1 MHKIHLRR
9 NLLAS
14 LVLGILAVLA
24 GGGGLF
30 AGTELQVQQ
39 AAQPQQDEEKNS
51 LDLFSYDG
59 VYTFR
64 SDFKNEPRLGEGDS
78 LYNDFSYDHRFL
90 ITGKWYF
97 RTGFEYERY
106 DFGGTDNGLPDHLQ
120 ALYGHLA
127 IEYVVKDHAGAG
139 LELDPGIYFQ
149 NRITS
154 DAFDIPWKIFVSFPL
169 KKDKIFGVIGL
180 GGALYQD
187 PIIAPGGGLIWLFT
201 DSLRLEGV
209 FPKPA
214 LVYNL
219 NDDWQFRIAANLAY
233 ESFRTDDVFTPLHK
247 LREHNAVVQY
257 HETRAGLQVSY
268 SGIKHL
274 KITAAAGCTI
284 VRDFD
289 FFRVG
294 VSERT
299 DPAPY
304 VQLSAD
310 LRF

>member
-1 MHKIHLRR
+1 MYYIH
-9 NLLAS
+9 APTQFASS
-14 LVLGILAVLA
+14 LVSGIFAFLAPPA
-24 GGGGLF
+24 SSPEPNRQCNKPHNP
-30 AGTELQVQQ
+30 A
-39 AAQPQQDEEKNS
+39 DEQKI
-51 LDLFSYDG
+51 LTDLFSYDG

-120 ALYGHLA
+120 AIYGHLA
-127 IEYVVKDHAGAG
+127 IEYVVKDHRWRQPRDRSWRLFSKSHHGRCLRYSMEAFRFLPAQKR
-139 LELDPGIYFQ
+139 Q
-149 NRITS
+149 NFRCHWLGRSAVSGPNCRSGWRFDLAFS
-154 DAFDIPWKIFVSFPL
+154 DN
-169 KKDKIFGVIGL
+169 
-180 GGALYQD
+180 
-187 PIIAPGGGLIWLFT
+187 
-201 DSLRLEGV
+201 LRLEGV

-214 LVYNL
+214 LVYDL

>member
-1 MHKIHLRR
+1 
-9 NLLAS
+9 
-14 LVLGILAVLA
+14 
-24 GGGGLF
+24 
-30 AGTELQVQQ
+30 
-39 AAQPQQDEEKNS
+39 
-51 LDLFSYDG
+51 
-59 VYTFR
+59 
-64 SDFKNEPRLGEGDS
+64 
-78 LYNDFSYDHRFL
+78 
-90 ITGKWYF
+90 
-97 RTGFEYERY
+97 
-106 DFGGTDNGLPDHLQ
+106 
-120 ALYGHLA
+120 
-127 IEYVVKDHAGAG
+127 
-139 LELDPGIYFQ
+139 
-149 NRITS
+149 
-154 DAFDIPWKIFVSFPL
+154 
-169 KKDKIFGVIGL
+169 VIGL

-187 PIIAPGGGLIWLFT
+187 PIIAPGGGLIWLFS
-201 DSLRLEGV
+201 DNLRLEGV

-214 LVYNL
+214 LVYDL

>member
-1 MHKIHLRR
+1 MYYIHVRR

-14 LVLGILAVLA
+14 LVSGILAVLA

-30 AGTELQVQQ
+30 AGTEPQVQQ

-120 ALYGHLA
+120 AVYGHLA

-180 GGALYQD
+180 AVRSIRIRL
-187 PIIAPGGGLIWLFT
+187 
-201 DSLRLEGV
+201 SL
-209 FPKPA
+209 P
-214 LVYNL
+214 
-219 NDDWQFRIAANLAY
+219 
-233 ESFRTDDVFTPLHK
+233 
-247 LREHNAVVQY
+247 
-257 HETRAGLQVSY
+257 
-268 SGIKHL
+268 
-274 KITAAAGCTI
+274 AAA
-284 VRDFD
+284 
-289 FFRVG
+289 
-294 VSERT
+294 
-299 DPAPY
+299 
-304 VQLSAD
+304 
-310 LRF
+310 

>member
-1 MHKIHLRR
+1 M
-9 NLLAS
+9 
-14 LVLGILAVLA
+14 
-24 GGGGLF
+24 
-30 AGTELQVQQ
+30 
-39 AAQPQQDEEKNS
+39 
-51 LDLFSYDG
+51 
-59 VYTFR
+59 
-64 SDFKNEPRLGEGDS
+64 
-78 LYNDFSYDHRFL
+78 
-90 ITGKWYF
+90 
-97 RTGFEYERY
+97 
-106 DFGGTDNGLPDHLQ
+106 
-120 ALYGHLA
+120 
-127 IEYVVKDHAGAG
+127 
-139 LELDPGIYFQ
+139 
-149 NRITS
+149 
-154 DAFDIPWKIFVSFPL
+154 
-169 KKDKIFGVIGL
+169 
-180 GGALYQD
+180 
-187 PIIAPGGGLIWLFT
+187 IWLFS
-201 DSLRLEGV
+201 DNLRLEGV

-214 LVYNL
+214 LVYDL

>member
-1 MHKIHLRR
+1 MYYIHVRR

-14 LVLGILAVLA
+14 LLSGILAVLA

-30 AGTELQVQQ
+30 AGTEPQVQQ

-59 VYTFR
+59 VYTLR
-64 SDFKNEPRLGEGDS
+64 SDFRDEPRLGEGDS

-120 ALYGHLA
+120 SVYGHLA
-127 IEYVVKDHAGAG
+127 FEYVVKDHAGAG
-139 LELDPGIYFQ
+139 IELDPGIYFQ
-149 NRITS
+149 DHIS
-154 DAFDIPWKIFVSFPL
+154 GDAFDIPWKIFVSFPL

-180 GGALYQD
+180 GGGLYQD
-187 PIIAPGGGLIWLFT
+187 PIVAPGGGLIWLFT
-201 DSLRLEGV
+201 DNLRLEGV

-257 HETRAGLQVSY
+257 HESRAGLQASY

-274 KITAAAGCTI
+274 KITAAVGCTI

-294 VSERT
+294 VSEKT

-304 VQLSAD
+304 FQLSAEAK
-310 LRF
+310 F

>member
-1 MHKIHLRR
+1 MF
-9 NLLAS
+9 LAAPAYS
-14 LVLGILAVLA
+14 P
-24 GGGGLF
+24 
-30 AGTELQVQQ
+30 E
-39 AAQPQQDEEKNS
+39 PNRKCNKPHN
-51 LDLFSYDG
+51 
-59 VYTFR
+59 R
-64 SDFKNEPRLGEGDS
+64 SDENSRS
-78 LYNDFSYDHRFL
+78 ISFL
-90 ITGKWYF
+90 T
-97 RTGFEYERY
+97 TGFTPFAAISKTNRAWARVIHFITISATTIVFSLPASGISALALSTERY

-120 ALYGHLA
+120 AVYGHLA

-139 LELDPGIYFQ
+139 LETRSGRLFQ
-149 NRITS
+149 NRITG

-187 PIIAPGGGLIWLFT
+187 PIVAPGGGLIWLFS
-201 DSLRLEGV
+201 DNLRLEGV

-214 LVYNL
+214 LVYDL

>member
-1 MHKIHLRR
+1 MYYIHVRR

-14 LVLGILAVLA
+14 LVSGILAVLA

-30 AGTELQVQQ
+30 AGTEPQVQQ

-59 VYTFR
+59 IYTFR

-78 LYNDFSYDHRFL
+78 FYNDFSYDHRFL

-120 ALYGHLA
+120 AIYGHLA
-127 IEYVVKDHAGAG
+127 IEYVVKDHPGAG
-139 LELDPGIYFQ
+139 IELDPGVYFQ
-149 NRITS
+149 NRITG

-187 PIIAPGGGLIWLFT
+187 PIVAPGGGLIWLISDKT
-201 DSLRLEGV
+201 RLEGV

-214 LVYNL
+214 LVYEP
-219 NDDWQFRIAANLAY
+219 NDDWQFRLLGEILFD
-233 ESFRTDDVFTPLHK
+233 SFRTDDVFTTDPKIQLH
-247 LREHNAVVQY
+247 HAIVQY
-257 HETRAGLQVSY
+257 SEYRFGLQAKYAVC
-268 SGIKHL
+268 KQAKL
-274 KITAAAGCTI
+274 FAGVGYTL
-284 VRDFD
+284 RREFD
-289 FFRVG
+289 FFRADHRAIV
-294 VSERT
+294 

-304 VQLSAD
+304 VKIGLEAK
-310 LRF
+310 F

>member
-1 MHKIHLRR
+1 MYYVQLRR
-9 NLLAS
+9 NLLGLLIS
-14 LVLGILAVLA
+14 GILVLGGAS
-24 GGGGLF
+24 LF
-30 AGTELQVQQ
+30 AGTEPEVQQ
-39 AAQPQQDEEKNS
+39 AAQP
-51 LDLFSYDG
+51 
-59 VYTFR
+59 
-64 SDFKNEPRLGEGDS
+64 
-78 LYNDFSYDHRFL
+78 
-90 ITGKWYF
+90 
-97 RTGFEYERY
+97 
-106 DFGGTDNGLPDHLQ
+106 
-120 ALYGHLA
+120 
-127 IEYVVKDHAGAG
+127 
-139 LELDPGIYFQ
+139 
-149 NRITS
+149 
-154 DAFDIPWKIFVSFPL
+154 
-169 KKDKIFGVIGL
+169 
-180 GGALYQD
+180 
-187 PIIAPGGGLIWLFT
+187 
-201 DSLRLEGV
+201 
-209 FPKPA
+209 
-214 LVYNL
+214 
-219 NDDWQFRIAANLAY
+219 AY

>member
-1 MHKIHLRR
+1 MYYIHVRR

-14 LVLGILAVLA
+14 LVSGILAVLA

-30 AGTELQVQQ
+30 AGTEPQVQQ

-106 DFGGTDNGLPDHLQ
+106 DF
-120 ALYGHLA
+120 
-127 IEYVVKDHAGAG
+127 DHAGAG

>member
-1 MHKIHLRR
+1 MYKIHLQR

-14 LVLGILAVLA
+14 LIW
-24 GGGGLF
+24 GLSIFAIFTGARAF
-30 AGTELQVQQ
+30 AGEEPQLQ
-39 AAQPQQDEEKNS
+39 QPAKPEDENS
-51 LDLFSYDG
+51 HNIFSFESI
-59 VYTFR
+59 YTLR
-64 SDFKNEPRLGEGDS
+64 SDFKDEPRLGEGDS
-78 LYNDFSYDHRFL
+78 FYTDFSYDHRFL

-120 ALYGHLA
+120 SIYGHLA

-139 LELDPGIYFQ
+139 LELDPGVYFQ
-149 NRITS
+149 NRITG

-187 PIIAPGGGLIWLFT
+187 PIVAPGGGLIWLFS
-201 DSLRLEGV
+201 DNLRLEGV

-214 LVYNL
+214 LVYDL
-219 NDDWQFRIAANLAY
+219 NDDWQFRIAANLVY

-257 HETRAGLQVSY
+257 SEDRVGLQVSY
-268 SGIKHL
+268 SGIKPF
-274 KITAAAGCTI
+274 KITAAAGCT
-284 VRDFD
+284 VLRDFD

-294 VSERT
+294 VSEKT

-304 VQLSAD
+304 FQLSAEAK
-310 LRF
+310 F